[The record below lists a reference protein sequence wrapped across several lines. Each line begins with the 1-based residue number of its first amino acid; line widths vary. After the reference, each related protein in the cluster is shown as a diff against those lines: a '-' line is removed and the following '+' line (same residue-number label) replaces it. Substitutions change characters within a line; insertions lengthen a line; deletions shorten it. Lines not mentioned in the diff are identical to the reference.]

1 MPLKVLIIEDE
12 ILILKSLQIV
22 FEKLGHTVETATLGK
37 QALEKILSNDYNII
51 ITDLMLNDITGFDI
65 LEGSLK
71 RFQRDDL
78 PSRFVIMSAYSS
90 EQIINRAKEYNCL
103 FLSKPFDNIHK
114 TVENIIERFKDE
126 N

>member
-1 MPLKVLIIEDE
+1 MNVLIIEDE

-22 FEKLGHTVETATLGK
+22 FQKLGHHVETATLGR
-37 QALEKILSNDYNII
+37 QALEKILSNDYDII
-51 ITDLMLNDITGFDI
+51 ITDLMLNDISGFDI

-71 RFQRDDL
+71 KFQREEL

-90 EQIINRAKEYNCL
+90 EQITTRAKEYNCL

-114 TVENIIERFKDE
+114 TVDDIVNRFKK
-126 N
+126 